1 MNININNYKGNT
13 GLITLF
19 LYSSDDKLDQISPEF
34 VIEYLTK
41 IDNLDLK
48 VAVDALNIK
57 QVIKMTTDA
66 QKIRGLQFAITKAA
80 QKGQSNIVLEYTEI
94 YAEAFANLEFEAISI
109 YFIDLVEQKLLKY
122 PTERLKYFETN
133 DVLY

>member
-57 QVIKMTTDA
+57 
-66 QKIRGLQFAITKAA
+66 
-80 QKGQSNIVLEYTEI
+80 
-94 YAEAFANLEFEAISI
+94 
-109 YFIDLVEQKLLKY
+109 
-122 PTERLKYFETN
+122 
-133 DVLY
+133 